1 MRFIRFA
8 LAVMFLLYFVSAA
21 AASDASW
28 RPIQERRDFK
38 IEDSA
43 AVLESAYE
51 ELQNVYG
58 LELDVAALQKASSY
72 IHALSGKEFQSD
84 VIVVMIQDLSVGE
97 PNCYYEVIF
106 GLPDM
111 EDLSIGGVWFDGSSE
126 DYLRELPG
134 RLYDQGSDEPANS
147 PSE

>member
-1 MRFIRFA
+1 MRFTRFA
-8 LAVMFLLYFVSAA
+8 LAVIFLLCFVSAA
-21 AASDASW
+21 AASEASW

-43 AVLESAYE
+43 AMLDAAYE
-51 ELQNVYG
+51 ELKNVYG
-58 LELDVAALQKASSY
+58 LDLSVETLKKASSY
-72 IHALSGKEFQSD
+72 VHALRGKEFHSD

-97 PNCYYEVIF
+97 PNCYYEVVF

-111 EDLSIGGVWFDGSSE
+111 EDLSIGGVWLGGSTD

-134 RLYDQGSDEPANS
+134 RLYEQGSDEPADSS
-147 PSE
+147 PE